1 MMDIFRRW
9 LVPLLGWNVRGWNV
23 GGWNVGDWWGG
34 GVD

>member
-9 LVPLLGWNVRGWNV
+9 LVPLRGWNV

-34 GVD
+34 GVE